1 MIKRWVHAQI
11 ALDEQN
17 NPVGIIYG
25 GTSTFPNP
33 QIRTPE
39 KVTQSLEKMPRID
52 LIHHPPMTRVT
63 NEIRNKAY
71 GH

>member
-1 MIKRWVHAQI
+1 MRMIKRWVHAQI

-33 QIRTPE
+33 QIKTPE
-39 KVTQSLEKMPRID
+39 KVTQTLQTLPRIEQTR
-52 LIHHPPMTRVT
+52 HPPTMEQVR
-63 NEIRNKAY
+63 KAY

>member
-25 GTSTFPNP
+25 ETSTFPNP
-33 QIRTPE
+33 QPKPSDNVPQMLKQLNHKNR
-39 KVTQSLEKMPRID
+39 
-52 LIHHPPMTRVT
+52 IHHVT
-63 NEIRNKAY
+63 SIFPNDIS
-71 GH
+71 